1 MELLKL
7 KTKKIYEFVDI
18 GDDTTGV
25 KIIKGK
31 YKGMVWEYG
40 KVSFDEGEN
49 LNLQFD
55 YTVLENPNKIKKSDK
70 LHTTMGDILVE
81 IIKSDLDSNVD

>member
-1 MELLKL
+1 LQLKI
-7 KTKKIYEFVDI
+7 KKIYEFVDI

-25 KIIKGK
+25 KITKGK

-40 KVSFDEGEN
+40 KVSFKEGEE
-49 LNLQFD
+49 LNLSFD
-55 YTVLENPNKIKKSDK
+55 YAVHENPNKIKQSDK
-70 LHTTMGDILVE
+70 LHGVMGDILVE